1 MRMTKEEIKKRNEPP
16 KLTLLEEIGNAITH
30 GVGAALSIAAFVA
43 MLLKSDTSMKVM
55 ASCFYGICMILLF
68 TMSCLY
74 HSWKHGL
81 AVKKLWRRFDYASI
95 YLLIGGTFAPL
106 CLVYWGDTKGI
117 VMFCIQW
124 GLIVT
129 GITFISIFGPARFRA
144 IHFTLYFL
152 IGWSGLLFVPGMV
165 KNDFWMFILI
175 LSGGIIYTI
184 GMVPFAMKKKGS
196 HFIWHIFVLLGAAT
210 MWLGIWLFIYLK

>member
-1 MRMTKEEIKKRNEPP
+1 MRMTKEEIDKRNEPP
-16 KLTLLEEIGNAITH
+16 KLTLLEEIGNAVTH
-30 GVGAALSIAAFVA
+30 GVGAALSIAAFVV
-43 MLLKSDTSMKVM
+43 MLLKSDTSLKVL

-81 AVKKLWRRFDYASI
+81 FVKKLWRRFDYCSI

-106 CLVYWGDTKGI
+106 CLVYWGDTKGL

-129 GITFISIFGPARFRA
+129 GITFIGVFGPARFRA
-144 IHFTLYFL
+144 LHFTLYFL

-165 KNDFWMFILI
+165 EYQHIKD
-175 LSGGIIYTI
+175 GGRYESERFY
-184 GMVPFAMKKKGS
+184 PFHRDS
-196 HFIWHIFVLLGAAT
+196 LL
-210 MWLGIWLFIYLK
+210 

>member
-1 MRMTKEEIKKRNEPP
+1 MTKEEIQKRNEPP
-16 KLTLLEEIGNAITH
+16 KLTLLEEIGNAVTH

-43 MLLKSDTSMKVM
+43 MLLKSDTSMKVL

-81 AVKKLWRRFDYASI
+81 FVKKLWRRFDYSSI

-106 CLVYWGDTKGI
+106 CLVYWGDTKGL

-124 GLIVT
+124 ALIVT

>member
-30 GVGAALSIAAFVA
+30 GIGAALSIAAFVA

-175 LSGGIIYTI
+175 LCGGIIYTI